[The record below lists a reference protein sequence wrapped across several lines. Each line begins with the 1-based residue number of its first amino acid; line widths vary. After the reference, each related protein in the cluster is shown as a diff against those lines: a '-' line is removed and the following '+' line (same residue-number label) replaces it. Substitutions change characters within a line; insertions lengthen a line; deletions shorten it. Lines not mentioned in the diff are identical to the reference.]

1 MDVALTSALVGFGT
15 LTSVQAFGAVIVFR
29 MLSFVGLTLVGWIV
43 FFATKMVN
51 PKGSADDVAAET
63 GRQEEKQEEP
73 VGRAR

>member
-1 MDVALTSALVGFGT
+1 
-15 LTSVQAFGAVIVFR
+15 

-51 PKGSADDVAAET
+51 PKSNAENAAAEK

-73 VGRAR
+73 VGRAQ

>member
-51 PKGSADDVAAET
+51 PRGNAEDAATET
-63 GRQEEKQEEP
+63 GRPQEKQEEP
-73 VGRAR
+73 AGRAR